1 VKTGPIT
8 REEINMYLVL
18 KQMNRLKMFKV
29 IVYLIVILLCSCNLK
44 QGNETIAVEKL
55 SHSNTNMGDY
65 PVDSNKKKID
75 QRTKNLSSGNFEIK
89 EMELFKI
96 TDYSKQFISEVDSFT
111 INEKIYKAQPNVR
124 YVIKDK
130 RIMRYFGNDEY
141 KSVFIDVV
149 VNSTGDKEHPFSINI
164 EDSLV
169 VQLGNHFTF
178 GAEQDVLFH
187 VEKVLF
193 PKNKYDFLVSSNILV
208 QFQTDAEF
216 KVVSGNLSYIREE
229 EINNEY
235 PHYGYSLYVKEYLE

>member
-1 VKTGPIT
+1 LSA
-8 REEINMYLVL
+8 YLRGL
-18 KQMNRLKMFKV
+18 TIIM
-29 IVYLIVILLCSCNLK
+29 LCSCNLK
-44 QGNETIAVEKL
+44 QGNEITEIEKL
-55 SHSNTNMGDY
+55 PHDITDTTVSSVY
-65 PVDSNKKKID
+65 SKE
-75 QRTKNLSSGNFEIK
+75 NLFNQSIKDLSFGRFEIEGMK
-89 EMELFKI
+89 LFEI
-96 TDYSKQFISEVDSFT
+96 TDYSKQFISKVDTFK
-111 INEKIYKAQPNVR
+111 INEKIYKAQSNVR

-130 RIMRYFGNDEY
+130 RIMRYFGNNEY

-149 VNSTGDKEHPFSINI
+149 VNSTGDKEEPFFIDI

-169 VQLGNHFTF
+169 IQLGNHFTF

-193 PKNKYDFLVSSNILV
+193 PKKKYDFLVSSNILV

-235 PHYGYSLYVKEYLE
+235 PHYGYSLYIKEHLEQGIQPRE